1 MENQIINFTLK
12 PDTIENLKAFSE
24 LLKKDVS
31 WVLEQAL
38 EEYFAQ
44 VQKELLEKNLAD
56 ENAMTNLDYDEFWDG
71 VDI

>member
-1 MENQIINFTLK
+1 MEDKINFTLK
-12 PDTIENLKAFSE
+12 TDTIENLTTFSQ

-38 EEYFAQ
+38 EEYFAK
-44 VQKELLEKNLAD
+44 VHKELLEKNLAD
-56 ENAMTNLDYDEFWDG
+56 ENAMTNLDFDEFWEG

>member
-1 MENQIINFTLK
+1 MEDKINFILK
-12 PDTIENLKAFSE
+12 TNTIENLTTFSQ

-38 EEYFAQ
+38 EEYFAK

-56 ENAMTNLDYDEFWDG
+56 ENAMTNLDFDEFWEG

>member
-1 MENQIINFTLK
+1 MDENRIDFRLK

-31 WVLEQAL
+31 WVLEEAL
-38 EEYFAQ
+38 TEYFSA
-44 VQKELLEKNLAD
+44 VQKQLLEKNLAD